1 MPFVEFMCEDDVPV
15 HIWSNYKQEEESQKS
30 MIDELLSYMNN
41 QDKKILITTDI
52 QISKY
57 ELNVV
62 VIQILSWLKLEHK
75 RGIWMAEGR
84 RNCFKPLDV
93 DIKYPW
99 CANLY
104 KLVDKEK
111 LFHDNF
117 LIKEGKFDFSDEV
130 SEEER
135 EKARE
140 KAYQNYNPKRHIL

>member
-1 MPFVEFMCEDDVPV
+1 M
-15 HIWSNYKQEEESQKS
+15 NYGATIGGEKNEMSVV
-30 MIDELLSYMNN
+30 DRLLNYFKE

-104 KLVDKEK
+104 KLVEKEK

-117 LIKEGKFDFSDEV
+117 WIKDGKFDFSDMV

-140 KAYQNYNPKRHIL
+140 KVYQNYNPQRNIL